1 MDQPSGGGGA
11 AVTKFFQGRPQ
22 GSWLQLQVTRDLI
35 PSSDV
40 QHQTDS
46 NGTLQY
52 FKTGG
57 QPDLNRPKYVLIIKC
72 TVLGSSDNSHTGIFP
87 EGEASIWIKGITR
100 DALVSAIATAG
111 VPNADRALGRG
122 KIGGAVITMISAG
135 ERPANRAGFSPT
147 KLYNFQYQ
155 PNGREHVEDAAV
167 PPTQLPPTTPG
178 PAPSAPPPTALA
190 PVAPPPFPTAAPA
203 SPPPPP
209 AIAPS
214 ATMAPATPAPA
225 APAPPV
231 SPSPVVD
238 PATGMT
244 WNGYAWEYPTQQP
257 GVIPATPMAP
267 APPAAP
273 TASAPPAVT
282 APAAY
287 PPPPPAPPGAP
298 AGYGAPPPPP
308 VPPAPPAATPLDAER
323 AATLAKLQGMAG

>member
-35 PSSDV
+35 AASDV
-40 QHQTDS
+40 QQQSDS

-72 TVLGSSDNSHTGIFP
+72 QVLGSSDNSHTGIFP

-100 DALVSAIATAG
+100 DALVSSMATAG
-111 VPNADRALGRG
+111 VPNADQALGRG

-155 PNGREHVEDAAV
+155 PNGREHVVDQAAAPAV
-167 PPTQLPPTTPG
+167 LPPTPG
-178 PAPSAPPPTALA
+178 PAESAPPAPPTA
-190 PVAPPPFPTAAPA
+190 PTAA
-203 SPPPPP
+203 
-209 AIAPS
+209 AP
-214 ATMAPATPAPA
+214 TPPAPA
-225 APAPPV
+225 PT
-231 SPSPVVD
+231 VD
-238 PATGMT
+238 PSTGMV

-257 GVIPATPMAP
+257 GVAAPPPPAP

-273 TASAPPAVT
+273 TPPPAPASVPPT
-282 APAAY
+282 AAGY
-287 PPPPPAPPGAP
+287 PPPPPAP

-323 AATLAKLQGMAG
+323 AATLAKLQGTAG